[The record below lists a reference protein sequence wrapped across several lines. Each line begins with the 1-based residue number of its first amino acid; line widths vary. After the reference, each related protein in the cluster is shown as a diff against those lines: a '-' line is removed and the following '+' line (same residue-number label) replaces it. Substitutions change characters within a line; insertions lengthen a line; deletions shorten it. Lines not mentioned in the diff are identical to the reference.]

1 MSETI
6 SSRIPGDIGREV
18 EEFMREENLDKSAAI
33 RKLLK
38 TGLGEWKR
46 QRALKMLVEGEATFN
61 RAAEIAGMN
70 LWDFADFV
78 RKSGGNW
85 ITSVENIRRDIEALE
100 E

>member
-6 SSRIPGDIGREV
+6 SSRVPDEIRREV

-38 TGLGEWKR
+38 TGLGEWKKR
-46 QRALKMLVEGEATFN
+46 RALKALEEGKATFN
-61 RAAEIAGMN
+61 RAAEIAEMN

-78 RKSGGNW
+78 RKSGGDW
-85 ITSVENIRRDIEALE
+85 ITSVENIRRDIEAVGE
-100 E
+100 